1 MRSTS
6 EPGGIR
12 GLIQAVADQLPR
24 LLGGRPPAGQFVER
38 SRGFYA
44 TARLSVHTSGAVAIT
59 VISVLQGWWLGLV
72 VALLAGAL
80 AVDGFMRRKRP
91 TSVTGELLADI
102 TVMGIAMVL
111 IGIPTVAAVLA
122 IVMTFLA
129 ALLLDRRK
137 AALVSIYIVGWAAA
151 AYVVS
156 TLRVELSEPAAN
168 PVPWIASIT
177 VFGVVMVLVVARRVV
192 ELIGDLEIL
201 RAQFLGGVAHDL
213 RNPLTGVIGVASLV
227 REAGSEL
234 NEEDRAEMIDMILGQ
249 AAEANRMVKDLLVT
263 THLDAS
269 GLELE
274 PRTIDV
280 GQLVDE
286 TLSVMLTN
294 VEGCTVDF
302 VMPDRPVLAWADQ
315 MRIRQVIHNLVS
327 NAFRYGAG
335 QVRVTIEDLKDRVA
349 VCVTDNGP
357 GIAEEEQESIF
368 APFARASHG
377 RKHQDSVGLGLSVA
391 RRLARLSGGDLTYR
405 RDGDESVFEL
415 ILPPATLSTSLA
427 MSGRTDVVTTDL
439 AEVWLSDDNI
449 IRVVYHPGAGIEGID
464 HAAAVVEACARV
476 ANGDLLPLM
485 VVPGGVRPDGDA
497 RRFYIEQTPPFATAV
512 AIVTTGRLQAGIA
525 NLIAS
530 RMRLVIPIRVFENQ
544 TEAAAWLVDQQDS
557 ITRPTAQ
564 SL

>member
-1 MRSTS
+1 M
-6 EPGGIR
+6 
-12 GLIQAVADQLPR
+12 
-24 LLGGRPPAGQFVER
+24 
-38 SRGFYA
+38 
-44 TARLSVHTSGAVAIT
+44 
-59 VISVLQGWWLGLV
+59 
-72 VALLAGAL
+72 VALLAGAV
-80 AVDGFMRRKRP
+80 AADGFLRQKRTP
-91 TSVTGELLADI
+91 SVTGELLADV
-102 TVMGIAMVL
+102 TVMGVAMVL
-111 IGIPTVAAVLA
+111 IGIPTVAAVLS

-137 AALVSIYIVGWAAA
+137 AVLVSIYIVGWAAA

-156 TLRVELSEPAAN
+156 ALRVELSEPAAN

-192 ELIGDLEIL
+192 ELIGELETL
-201 RAQFLGGVAHDL
+201 RAQFLGGVVHDL
-213 RNPLTGVIGVASLV
+213 RNPLAGVIGAASLV

-234 NEEDRAEMIDMILGQ
+234 NDQDTAEMIDMILGQ

-286 TLSVMLTN
+286 TLAVMSTN
-294 VEGCTVDF
+294 VEGCAIDF

-315 MRIRQVIHNLVS
+315 MRVRQVIHNLVS
-327 NAFRYGAG
+327 NAFRYGNG
-335 QVRVTIEDLKDRVA
+335 QVRVTIEDLKDLVA
-349 VCVTDNGP
+349 IHVADNGP

-368 APFARASHG
+368 APFTRASHG

-405 RDGDESVFEL
+405 RVGDESVFEL
-415 ILPPATLSTSLA
+415 TLPPATLLPTPA
-427 MSGRTDVVTTDL
+427 MSGRTDVITTDL

-449 IRVVYHPGAGIEGID
+449 IRVAHHPGFGIESVD
-464 HAAAVVEACARV
+464 HAAAVVEACATV

-485 VVPGGVRPDGDA
+485 VVTDGVRPDGDA
-497 RRFYIEQTPPFATAV
+497 RRLYIEQIPTIATAV
-512 AIVTTGRLQAGIA
+512 AIVATGGPLQAGVA
-525 NLIAS
+525 SLIAS
-530 RMRLVIPIRVFENQ
+530 GMRLVIPIRVFESQ
-544 TEAAAWLVDQQDS
+544 TEAAAWLVVQQDS
-557 ITRPTAQ
+557 ITRLTARP
-564 SL
+564 L